1 MNFFTIIYSL
11 YLVIIALGILKIA
24 KWTLE
29 YLRIVRVINKIPGI
43 KMLPF
48 LGNAHNLKKKH
59 GT

>member
-1 MNFFTIIYSL
+1 
-11 YLVIIALGILKIA
+11 
-24 KWTLE
+24 
-29 YLRIVRVINKIPGI
+29 VRVINKIPGI